1 GRGRE
6 RALAQGR
13 GEAEGRRE
21 GEPDSTQRHRDAETE
36 REDEML
42 LVPLTSPLS
51 ASLCAPAPLRQNHP
65 LLEMRFENVTYRYGE
80 RVALRGCSFALLP
93 GQRTALVGATG
104 AGKSTVAALLLR
116 FLEPDAGEIRVGH
129 TPLAAI
135 NPEAWRKLV
144 AWVPQQPHLFAGTV
158 RDNLRL
164 ARLDATEEEMVAAAR
179 AANVHDFIAALPQ
192 GYDTPIGEQG
202 TRLSG
207 GQRQRLAIARAL
219 LKDAPL
225 AILDEATVHLDA
237 ENERQI
243 RGALER
249 LMLGRTALIIAHRL
263 ELART
268 ADHVIV
274 LDKGAV
280 VQQGAPSALLDVAGP
295 FRDLVAGDGGGA

>member
-1 GRGRE
+1 MIARQCSQTWSRL
-6 RALAQGR
+6 AL
-13 GEAEGRRE
+13 
-21 GEPDSTQRHRDAETE
+21 
-36 REDEML
+36 
-42 LVPLTSPLS
+42 SPL
-51 ASLCAPAPLRQNHP
+51 APRP
-65 LLEMRFENVTYRYGE
+65 LLPEIEFSDVDYRYGE

-104 AGKSTVAALLLR
+104 AGKSTVASLLLR
-116 FLEPDAGEIRVGH
+116 FLEPDAGEIRVGD

-135 NPEAWRKLV
+135 DAETWRKLV

-158 RDNLRL
+158 SDNLRL
-164 ARLDATEEEMVAAAR
+164 ARPDATEEEMVAAAR
-179 AANVHDFIAALPQ
+179 AANAHDFIAALPQ
-192 GYDTPIGEQG
+192 GYDTPIAEQG

-225 AILDEATVHLDA
+225 LILDEATAHLDA

-268 ADHVIV
+268 ADHVVV
-274 LDKGAV
+274 LEKGAV
-280 VQQGAPSALLDVAGP
+280 VQQGAPPDLLDVAGP
-295 FRDLVAGDGGGA
+295 FRDLVAGYGGGA